1 MTTTA
6 ANKELVRRLYG
17 GLMAKGDT
25 AVAEE
30 VLAEDYL
37 DHDILGVGQGGR
49 QELVGRAGRLVADQL
64 GERER
69 ARHAGG
75 CLTGPNPTDRGKPES
90 TYHLLV
96 DRRGIPLAAC
106 LSAANTHDW
115 MLLEQVVDAV
125 APVKARVVGRVGRAS
140 AQPSPTWTKGSDDPR
155 CRRALRRRGIT
166 PRIARRGIQSS
177 QRLGRDR

>member
-6 ANKELVRRLYG
+6 ANKALVRRLYG

-64 GERER
+64 GERGR
-69 ARHAGG
+69 GG
-75 CLTGPNPTDRGKPES
+75 GLTGPNPTDRGKPAS

-106 LSAANTHDW
+106 LSAANTHDA

-125 APVKARVVGRVGRAS
+125 APVKGPRGRPGRPRKRPAKRAAKAAIARSRPQDLAPTARS
-140 AQPSPTWTKGSDDPR
+140 RPPS
-155 CRRALRRRGIT
+155 T
-166 PRIARRGIQSS
+166 PRAVPLRSPGVRTTG
-177 QRLGRDR
+177 

>member
-6 ANKELVRRLYG
+6 ANKALVRRLYG

-64 GERER
+64 GERGR
-69 ARHAGG
+69 GG
-75 CLTGPNPTDRGKPES
+75 GLTGPNPTDRGKPAS

-106 LSAANTHDW
+106 LSAANTHDA
-115 MLLEQVVDAV
+115 MLLEQVVDVV
-125 APVKARVVGRVGRAS
+125 APVKGPRGRPGR
-140 AQPSPTWTKGSDDPR
+140 PR
-155 CRRALRRRGIT
+155 KRPAKRAAKAA
-166 PRIARRGIQSS
+166 IARSRPQDLCTNRQVQASINS
-177 QRLGRDR
+177 

>member
-64 GERER
+64 GERAR
-69 ARHAGG
+69 ARQAGG
-75 CLTGPNPTDRGKPES
+75 ELTGPNRPT
-90 TYHLLV
+90 
-96 DRRGIPLAAC
+96 AARPQATTTC
-106 LSAANTHDW
+106 
-115 MLLEQVVDAV
+115 
-125 APVKARVVGRVGRAS
+125 
-140 AQPSPTWTKGSDDPR
+140 
-155 CRRALRRRGIT
+155 
-166 PRIARRGIQSS
+166 
-177 QRLGRDR
+177 

>member
-64 GERER
+64 GQRER
-69 ARHAGG
+69 ARQAG
-75 CLTGPNPTDRGKPES
+75 LSDRPEP
-90 TYHLLV
+90 
-96 DRRGIPLAAC
+96 DRPR
-106 LSAANTHDW
+106 
-115 MLLEQVVDAV
+115 Q
-125 APVKARVVGRVGRAS
+125 ARKHVPPAGRR
-140 AQPSPTWTKGSDDPR
+140 PR
-155 CRRALRRRGIT
+155 H
-166 PRIARRGIQSS
+166 P
-177 QRLGRDR
+177 LGRLPVGGHHP